1 MKKNGEL
8 TLPILDSALV
18 DSDLIPSYQIQGASN
33 GFGGLSG
40 SISDD
45 TSKTTYGIKVV
56 NGILAAYGSVE
67 STITLPDEI
76 QIDDFPLKE
85 KVTFEQG
92 QYLRDGNGNL
102 HGVEWSDIKNTVS
115 NGANITVDIAKNIGN
130 FAWNHTGEI
139 VVGALIGVAIGA
151 GIILASPELVVGG
164 LIGGVASLFIEN
176 NEAKNNEK

>member
-8 TLPILDSALV
+8 NLPVLDSALV
-18 DSDLIPSYQIQGASN
+18 DSDLISSYQIQGASN

-92 QYLRDGNGNL
+92 QYLRDGNSGP
-102 HGVEWSDIKNTVS
+102 HISKYDYWVEDADFETTGKIMKREAIKSLEFGTTLVATV
-115 NGANITVDIAKNIGN
+115 A
-130 FAWNHTGEI
+130 
-139 VVGALIGVAIGA
+139 VGAFAVSTFGLGG
-151 GIILASPELVVGG
+151 LVVGSLAG
-164 LIGGVASLFIEN
+164 GALGIGVIINHE
-176 NEAKNNEK
+176 EEKHEE